1 MIHERRP
8 VGYFL
13 RRSILAAAPVALF
26 VLFSVVGKAK
36 TEDPVALEGSKV
48 APQCDTAFLA
58 QQFKYKVPVE
68 LGRDQTNDG
77 GKIEIREV
85 WGTRPQIEIGGQYL
99 VRGTYVFP
107 PGKHGMLHLY
117 ASANGPWGKTASL
130 DLQSTAVEKREG
142 EFALIHGMAGP
153 GYFHLILVDADRYS
167 NCFADVYFGTGDNV
181 YRDKV
186 GDASAQSST
195 PIIVS
200 ENWQAGPDGYEP
212 VRAQP
217 VR

>member
-1 MIHERRP
+1 MIHERRF
-8 VGYFL
+8 VGYLL
-13 RRSILAAAPVALF
+13 RRSILVTAPVALF
-26 VLFSVVGKAK
+26 VLMSVVGKAK
-36 TEDPVALEGSKV
+36 TEDPVAPNGSATV
-48 APQCDTAFLA
+48 PQCDTAFLA
-58 QQFKYKVPVE
+58 QQFKYKIPVE
-68 LGRDQTNDG
+68 LGREQFNNG

-99 VRGTYVFP
+99 VRGKYVFP

-117 ASANGPWGKTASL
+117 ASANGPWGKTTSL
-130 DLQSTAVEKREG
+130 DLQSTAVEKPEG

-167 NCFADVYFGTGDNV
+167 NYFADVYFGTGDNV
-181 YRDKV
+181 YRDKM

-195 PIIVS
+195 PKIVS
-200 ENWQAGPDGYEP
+200 DNWQAGPDGNEP